1 MNKHSLIIKLS
12 QIFLLILF
20 ITLWEY
26 LSNHN
31 IINSFI
37 FSSPS
42 KICKCIITLAK
53 KNDLFSHILTTLY
66 EVSISFTLSI
76 VIAISISILFY
87 ELPIVYK
94 ILDPYLT
101 VFNSMPKVALGPLII
116 ILFGATQQSI
126 IITSLSITLILNILT
141 IYNGFTN
148 TDEYLYKY
156 LLSLKSTKFQ
166 ILKYL
171 VIPSAYSVII
181 NSLKINISM
190 TLIGVIM
197 GEFLISKKGIG
208 YLIIYGTQVFNL
220 TLVISGIVILMII
233 SYALYLLINYIE
245 KFLNKKISNKS

>member
-1 MNKHSLIIKLS
+1 
-12 QIFLLILF
+12 
-20 ITLWEY
+20 
-26 LSNHN
+26 
-31 IINSFI
+31 
-37 FSSPS
+37 
-42 KICKCIITLAK
+42 
-53 KNDLFSHILTTLY
+53 
-66 EVSISFTLSI
+66 
-76 VIAISISILFY
+76 
-87 ELPIVYK
+87 
-94 ILDPYLT
+94 
-101 VFNSMPKVALGPLII
+101 MPKVALGPLII
-116 ILFGATQQSI
+116 IIFGATQQSI